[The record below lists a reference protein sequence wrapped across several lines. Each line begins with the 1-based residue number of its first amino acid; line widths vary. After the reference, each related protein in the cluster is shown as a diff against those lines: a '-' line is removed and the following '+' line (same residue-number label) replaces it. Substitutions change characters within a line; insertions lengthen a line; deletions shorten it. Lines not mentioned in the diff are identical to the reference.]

1 MKKIFNLL
9 LYSSFV
15 FLAYY
20 LYKND
25 FLVIPNNVRWQ
36 YVAFALISLVLGN
49 VMQSLCWKNTLE
61 DQTIKVSPRQAIVS
75 QGLSVFMKYMPGK
88 IMTIVGR
95 SAYVS
100 KVTDSDTM
108 ECSISSFRAQ
118 VIELIFGVGIG
129 VMVFF
134 FIEVDQML
142 LILSGVMLVGFVA
155 LLVFLKQFL
164 KLFIFLAKKFGKTLN
179 FQPFSVKFSLK
190 KVFLF
195 CLHWVFWGG
204 GFFLLAKS
212 LVPTAPF
219 YLIFAFPLATVL
231 GVAAIFAPG
240 GVGIRESTLVLLLS
254 LAGIE
259 VGIATTLAVF
269 SRLWFLAGDFA
280 IFSVATFL
288 KR

>member
-15 FLAYY
+15 FLSYY

-25 FLVIPNNVRWQ
+25 FLVIPDNVRWQ
-36 YVAFALISLVLGN
+36 YVVFALVSLVLGN
-49 VMQSLCWKNTLE
+49 VMQSLCWKNTLA
-61 DQTIKVSPRQAIVS
+61 DQNIIVSPSQAVVS

-100 KVTDSDTM
+100 RVTDSDAI
-108 ECSISSFRAQ
+108 ECSISSFKAQ
-118 VIELIFGVGIG
+118 IIELIFGLGIG
-129 VMVFF
+129 VIVFF
-134 FIEVDQML
+134 FIEIDQML
-142 LILSGVMLVGFVA
+142 LILSGTMFLGLIV
-155 LLVFLKQFL
+155 LLVFLKHFL
-164 KLFIFLAKKFGKTLN
+164 RFFIFLAKKFGRNTN

-195 CLHWVFWGG
+195 CLHWAFWGA

-212 LVPTAPF
+212 LVPTTPF

-240 GVGIRESTLVLLLS
+240 GVGVRESTLVLLLS

-269 SRLWFLAGDFA
+269 SRLWFLAGDLT
-280 IFSVATFL
+280 IFSLASL
-288 KR
+288 LNR

>member
-1 MKKIFNLL
+1 M
-9 LYSSFV
+9 
-15 FLAYY
+15 
-20 LYKND
+20 
-25 FLVIPNNVRWQ
+25 
-36 YVAFALISLVLGN
+36 YVALGLVSLVLGN

-61 DQTIKVSPRQAIVS
+61 DQNIKVSRSQAIVS

-100 KVTDSDTM
+100 KVTDSDAV

-118 VIELIFGVGIG
+118 IIELIFGVVIG

-134 FIEVDQML
+134 FIEVDPML
-142 LILSGVMLVGFVA
+142 LVLSGAMLVGFVA

-164 KLFIFLAKKFGKTLN
+164 KLFIFLAKKFGKTLS

-195 CLHWVFWGG
+195 CLHWAFWGG

-240 GVGIRESTLVLLLS
+240 GVGVRESTLVLLLS
-254 LAGIE
+254 LAGVE

-269 SRLWFLAGDFA
+269 SRLWFLAGDLT
-280 IFSVATFL
+280 IFSVASFL